1 LVHVLNKNG
10 LWIEKYA
17 FLHFAM
23 HVLCTFRQIFK
34 TTNKMRKRLF
44 TTGLMSLLVTTA
56 ISLHAQ
62 PAPVPADS
70 SATAIPKA
78 EKSVTHHS
86 SKIDGKIVNYTATA
100 GTILLKNEKDESIAL
115 YGFTAYTK
123 DGEADASKR
132 PVTFV
137 YNGGPGSSSV
147 WLHMGAVG
155 PRRVVVNDPD
165 VTPPPPYK
173 LEDNTS
179 SILDVSD
186 IVMIDPVGT
195 GLSHAV
201 GKAKNKDFWGV
212 DQDIKSVSQFIK
224 QYITDNDR
232 WNSPKYLLGESYGTM
247 RSAGVV
253 DYLQESMGM
262 SVNGVILVSVVLDLR
277 TLTFQKGDDISFVL
291 HLPTYAAVAWYH
303 NKLANKPASLE
314 SFLKEVRE
322 FAGGAY
328 SEALMKGDRIDAAE
342 KEQVLNKLA
351 AYTGLSKDY
360 LAKANLRVSEP
371 QFTQELLRADHQTVG
386 RLDARYKG
394 INQNLLSEFS
404 DFDPQSSAISP
415 AYTALFM
422 NYYYGDLKVNKNNTY
437 HISAYSAEGFDWD
450 WKRNRG
456 GGGGD
461 PSTPNTGV
469 DMADAMSK
477 NPNLKILV
485 LNGYYDLATPF
496 YATEYTMD
504 HLGLEKNIKAN
515 ITMKYFEAGHMMY
528 VSPASLASFKK
539 EVASFILGTSK

>member
-1 LVHVLNKNG
+1 
-10 LWIEKYA
+10 
-17 FLHFAM
+17 M
-23 HVLCTFRQIFK
+23 
-34 TTNKMRKRLF
+34 KRIYHSAIILF
-44 TTGLMSLLVTTA
+44 TTLILA
-56 ISLHAQ
+56 INVDAQ
-62 PAPVPADS
+62 TPPTVPTD
-70 SATAIPKA
+70 TIPKA
-78 EKSVTHHS
+78 EKFISKHS
-86 SKIDGKIVNYTATA
+86 SKIGDKIINYIATA

-123 DGEADASKR
+123 DGENDATKR

-147 WLHMGAVG
+147 WLHLGAVG

-165 VTPPPPYK
+165 ITPPPPYK
-173 LEDNTS
+173 MEDNAN

-224 QYITDNDR
+224 QYVTDNDR

-253 DYLQESMGM
+253 DYLQENMGM
-262 SVNGVILVSVVLDLR
+262 AVNGVILVSVVLDLR

-291 HLPTYAAVAWYH
+291 HLPTYAAVAYFH
-303 NKLANKPASLE
+303 NKLANKPTNLE
-314 SFLKEVRE
+314 AFLKEVRE
-322 FAGGAY
+322 FAGGKYAD
-328 SEALMKGDRIDAAE
+328 ALMKGDKIDATE
-342 KEQVLNKLA
+342 KEEVLNKLV
-351 AYTGLSKDY
+351 AYTGLSKEY
-360 LAKANLRVSEP
+360 LMKANMRVNEP
-371 QFTQELLRADHQTVG
+371 QFTQELLRNEHQTVG
-386 RLDARYKG
+386 RLDARFKG
-394 INQNLLSEFS
+394 INQNLLSENS
-404 DFDPQSSAISP
+404 DFDPQSSQISP
-415 AYTALFM
+415 AYIASFM
-422 NYYYGDLKVNKNNTY
+422 NYYYGDLKVNKKNDY
-437 HISAYSAEGFDWD
+437 HISAYSTEGFDWD
-450 WKRNRG
+450 WKRH

-461 PSTPNTGV
+461 PTTPNTGV

-496 YATEYTMD
+496 FATEYTMD
-504 HLGLEKNIKAN
+504 HLGLEKNIKSN

-528 VSPASLASFKK
+528 VNPASLILFKK
-539 EVASFILGTSK
+539 NVADFILSTSK